1 MMTKLLTHTH
11 GVVRALSKGE
21 DVRRHFIP
29 PLGTVDSNSS
39 HGVDWEPLVRVYC
52 DAEEARVGVYEPLNI
67 TLLQVEQDRSII
79 EVSQVGHVLA
89 TVILGRIHLRSIGMV
104 VISNNIE

>member
-1 MMTKLLTHTH
+1 MLSKLLTYTH
-11 GVVRALSKGE
+11 GVVRALSKGK
-21 DVRRHFIP
+21 DVRWHFIP

-39 HGVDWEPLVRVYC
+39 HGVDWEPLIRVYC
-52 DAEEARVGVYEPLNI
+52 DAEEARVGIYEPLNI

-89 TVILGRIHLRSIGMV
+89 TVILWGIRLRSIGMV
-104 VISNNIE
+104 VIE

>member
-1 MMTKLLTHTH
+1 M
-11 GVVRALSKGE
+11 
-21 DVRRHFIP
+21 RRHFIP
-29 PLGTVDSNSS
+29 PLGTIDSNSF

-52 DAEEARVGVYEPLNI
+52 NAEEARVGIYEPLNI

-89 TVILGRIHLRSIGMV
+89 TVILWGIRLRSIGMV
-104 VISNNIE
+104 VIE